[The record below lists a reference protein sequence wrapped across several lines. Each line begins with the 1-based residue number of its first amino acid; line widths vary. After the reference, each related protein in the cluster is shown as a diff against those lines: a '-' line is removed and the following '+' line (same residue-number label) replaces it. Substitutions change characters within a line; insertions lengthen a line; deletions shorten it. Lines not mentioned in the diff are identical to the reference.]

1 MSRSPTATWCL
12 LAPIKEPLMFFAA
25 LAIIAVASTGI
36 VLALRDWKPR
46 NT

>member
-1 MSRSPTATWCL
+1 
-12 LAPIKEPLMFFAA
+12 MFFAA
-25 LAIIAVASTGI
+25 LVIIAVASTGI

>member
-1 MSRSPTATWCL
+1 
-12 LAPIKEPLMFFAA
+12 MFFAA
-25 LAIIAVASTGI
+25 LIIIAVASTGI

>member
-1 MSRSPTATWCL
+1 M
-12 LAPIKEPLMFFAA
+12 KEPLMFLAA
-25 LAIIAVASTGI
+25 LGIIAVVSTGI